1 MSLLEWP
8 LLRYTNCGGIEI
20 CGKCNSWPMLGV
32 GGDGEDGEGRQTG
45 LEGCTEK
52 KKIRAS
58 PVLVNKLALILY
70 RQIFTLHRFG
80 IIPAELEACG
90 RLFGCV
96 QRLCSSGGSTVDE
109 SAQPRQRRVRRGA
122 QNLEESTSPED
133 GILPAP
139 ISPSPASTSSQ
150 EDSCKPPPRNCYR
163 LVVLGTA
170 RVGKTAIVARFLS
183 NKFEESYTPTIEDF
197 HRKLYRIR
205 GEVHQLDLLDTS
217 GNHPFPAMRRLSFL
231 TGDLFVLVFS
241 MDCRESFEET
251 IRLREAI
258 LESKVS
264 ATQGK
269 SRKSYHH
276 LRVPMVIVGNKCD
289 REAKSVTVEEAE
301 EYCNSQDDCCIFVE
315 VSAKRNYHV
324 DELFYQLFVVAGLPL
339 EMAPN
344 HHRKVPLTF
353 GSPTMLPPSQPKHK
367 STLSIKRRL
376 SDACGVVAPNVRRPS
391 IRTDLMIMRT
401 KTCSLAAGNEN
412 NTPGSRITLRSTGT
426 GKSCSIQ

>member
-1 MSLLEWP
+1 
-8 LLRYTNCGGIEI
+8 
-20 CGKCNSWPMLGV
+20 MLG
-32 GGDGEDGEGRQTG
+32 
-45 LEGCTEK
+45 
-52 KKIRAS
+52 S
-58 PVLVNKLALILY
+58 
-70 RQIFTLHRFG
+70 
-80 IIPAELEACG
+80 
-90 RLFGCV
+90 
-96 QRLCSSGGSTVDE
+96 
-109 SAQPRQRRVRRGA
+109 
-122 QNLEESTSPED
+122 
-133 GILPAP
+133 
-139 ISPSPASTSSQ
+139 
-150 EDSCKPPPRNCYR
+150 
-163 LVVLGTA
+163 A

-231 TGDLFVLVFS
+231 TGDLFVVVFS
-241 MDCRESFEET
+241 MDCRESFEEA

-258 LESKVS
+258 IETKMS
-264 ATQGK
+264 AAQGATK
-269 SRKSYHH
+269 SRSKSHYS
-276 LRVPMVIVGNKCD
+276 LKVPMVIVGNKCD
-289 REAKSVTVEEAE
+289 KDTKSVTIEEAE
-301 EYCNSQDDCCIFVE
+301 EYCASQDECCVFVE

-367 STLSIKRRL
+367 ATLSIKRRL

-412 NTPGSRITLRSTGT
+412 NTPGSRIILRSSEVGRT
-426 GKSCSIQ
+426 CSIQ

>member
-1 MSLLEWP
+1 M
-8 LLRYTNCGGIEI
+8 NI
-20 CGKCNSWPMLGV
+20 
-32 GGDGEDGEGRQTG
+32 Q
-45 LEGCTEK
+45 
-52 KKIRAS
+52 
-58 PVLVNKLALILY
+58 
-70 RQIFTLHRFG
+70 Q
-80 IIPAELEACG
+80 LEACG
-90 RLFGCV
+90 RLLCCV
-96 QRLCSSGGSTVDE
+96 ERLCGRGNAVE
-109 SAQPRQRRVRRGA
+109 EGEPQQPLRRRGA
-122 QNLEESTSPED
+122 RDLEGPSGSED
-133 GILPAP
+133 GILPVP
-139 ISPSPASTSSQ
+139 VSPSPASTSSQ
-150 EDSCKPPPRNCYR
+150 EDSCKPLPRNCYR
-163 LVVLGTA
+163 LIVLGSA

-231 TGDLFVLVFS
+231 TGDLFVVVFS
-241 MDCRESFEET
+241 MDSRESFEEA

-258 LESKVS
+258 LETKIS
-264 ATQGK
+264 AIQSGK
-269 SRKSYHH
+269 SRSKSHH
-276 LRVPMVIVGNKCD
+276 SLKVPMVIVGNKCD
-289 REAKSVTVEEAE
+289 RDIKVVTAEEAQQ
-301 EYCNSQDDCCIFVE
+301 YCATQDECCVFVE

-353 GSPTMLPPSQPKHK
+353 GSPTMLPPSQPRHK
-367 STLSIKRRL
+367 ATLSIKRRL

-412 NTPGSRITLRSTGT
+412 ITPGSRITLRSSEPVR
-426 GKSCSIQ
+426 SCAIQ